1 MTRIVAAMTVLAI
14 ILFLSALPL
23 NTRRGSL
30 VVVMVSLAGDYVV
43 VGAESRTIWDP
54 QHVDNHGCKIIS
66 LGPHTLFL
74 ETGHYLVGLKDG
86 SFWKSKNV
94 ARGVYRNSKKRD
106 ARDLSISWGDEALK
120 WFQEKPPEILR
131 RLRDKDGRIATGGFV
146 NFRPGGF
153 PSVQNEVIYFSDSS
167 KILTAESD
175 EKPLVQGGVNINA
188 IGISN
193 TIAMELF
200 NGTTKRGMDALGPV
214 GTTVTPG
221 KDYKIDSDLV
231 RKSIQFAIDNSTP
244 EDKDA
249 LADPIDIAVVRK
261 NRPIE
266 WVSRKQECY
275 KQDQQ

>member
-1 MTRIVAAMTVLAI
+1 
-14 ILFLSALPL
+14 
-23 NTRRGSL
+23 
-30 VVVMVSLAGDYVV
+30 
-43 VGAESRTIWDP
+43 
-54 QHVDNHGCKIIS
+54 
-66 LGPHTLFL
+66 
-74 ETGHYLVGLKDG
+74 
-86 SFWKSKNV
+86 
-94 ARGVYRNSKKRD
+94 
-106 ARDLSISWGDEALK
+106 
-120 WFQEKPPEILR
+120 
-131 RLRDKDGRIATGGFV
+131 
-146 NFRPGGF
+146 
-153 PSVQNEVIYFSDSS
+153 
-167 KILTAESD
+167 
-175 EKPLVQGGVNINA
+175 VQGGVNINA